1 MLNLNSGGD
10 SYRQLVR
17 ASVMMFFQKV
27 NTGRLNTNGKKESE
41 HKAKLGKVP
50 DHVVRELMIGWTA
63 GGGMLE
69 TLRIEVNTCES

>member
-41 HKAKLGKVP
+41 HQAKLEKVP

-63 GGGMLE
+63 GGGTLE
-69 TLRIEVNTCES
+69 TLRIEVNTCEL

>member
-10 SYRQLVR
+10 WYRQLVG
-17 ASVMMFFQKV
+17 ASAVMFPQKV
-27 NTGRLNTNGKKESE
+27 NTGRLNTNGKQECE
-41 HKAKLGKVP
+41 HKAKLEKVP
-50 DHVVRELMIGWTA
+50 DSAVQELVIGWTA